1 MQEISQEYLVLFR
14 AVADAEEALR
24 AAAGKAHRTPNGSR
38 RKLYLGEGPESNT
51 KPTERRNQK
60 TK

>member
-24 AAAGKAHRTPNGSR
+24 ALQEKLADAERLAEE
-38 RKLYLGEGPESNT
+38 LYLEKE
-51 KPTERRNQK
+51 
-60 TK
+60 